1 MPPSKFSPEKKAEM
15 KDLVLSYRA
24 QGLSISGSCEL
35 ARVPTSTF
43 YKWLKD
49 DEEFSAN
56 IKEATAYCEQ
66 RHLQIV
72 QNSGDPKFSRWFL
85 SILKP
90 EVYGEKRAVEMTV
103 KQDDGTAGFSAM
115 IEQTGG
121 LFIES
126 DSPEQ
131 TEKTE
136 GE

>member
-1 MPPSKFSPEKKAEM
+1 MPSKYTPEIMA
-15 KDLVLSYRA
+15 DLKSHILSYRA

-35 ARVPTSTF
+35 ARVPVRTF
-43 YKWLKD
+43 YDWCNQD
-49 DEEFSAN
+49 QEFAQS

-90 EVYGEKRAVEMTV
+90 EVYGEKKAVEMTV

-126 DSPEQ
+126 DPAEQ